1 MIWVYLHRKPAYDI
15 LHIYKPGSSTH
26 AEDFSAQQPI
36 FFKDVARSVWVLEL
50 STTILGPLA
59 CRYFWWVGVYIGI
72 YIYRIQI
79 CLCSFKIWWNRGG
92 APKCKQKTSSNPSLL
107 VTTSR
112 TAQIWQP
119 PGEKCFHMFGMGS
132 PQCLKKQW
140 IIELQLNK
148 NVNWR
153 CMRVRISLSSPW
165 THGWPPHSFWQLHSI
180 DLQSHPEC
188 HLLLAHEVA
197 WSIGN
202 NIFLT
207 AA

>member
-79 CLCSFKIWWNRGG
+79 CLCSFKIWWNRGE

-112 TAQIWQP
+112 SADLAASRGKVFPYVWYGVP
-119 PGEKCFHMFGMGS
+119 AMFEKTVDHWVTT
-132 PQCLKKQW
+132 Q
-140 IIELQLNK
+140 
-148 NVNWR
+148 
-153 CMRVRISLSSPW
+153 
-165 THGWPPHSFWQLHSI
+165 
-180 DLQSHPEC
+180 
-188 HLLLAHEVA
+188 
-197 WSIGN
+197 
-202 NIFLT
+202 
-207 AA
+207 